1 VSNYPD
7 TVQGLK
13 LFVEYA
19 QKEHIRLKR
28 KLDSLMVDKD
38 ICEQRLKGL
47 LNAQSTDDV

>member
-1 VSNYPD
+1 MSELPE

-13 LFVEYA
+13 LFVDYA
-19 QKEHIRLKR
+19 EKEHIRLKK

-47 LNAQSTDDV
+47 LNVESTDDV